1 VGPRAVRSCAASSL
15 RDGGARRGTPRACG
29 QDRCTGA
36 TGARGGRRR
45 VDTFDLPP
53 LRAALGGIAS
63 DAVAIVDGIF
73 LLRPQLANLWSL
85 TIFLVADRQVALER
99 AIARDAA
106 WLGGVAA
113 ARTRYATRYFPGE
126 TLYLE
131 EADPESL
138 ADVVVDNTDPDRPR
152 LVRT

>member
-1 VGPRAVRSCAASSL
+1 M
-15 RDGGARRGTPRACG
+15 
-29 QDRCTGA
+29 
-36 TGARGGRRR
+36 
-45 VDTFDLPP
+45 
-53 LRAALGGIAS
+53 
-63 DAVAIVDGIF
+63 
-73 LLRPQLANLWSL
+73 
-85 TIFLVADRQVALER
+85 ADRQVALER